1 MVPRDDPPFSRP
13 GASVQRK
20 DRIDAFGASV
30 LVASAAVLGLNQVM
44 IKVVNL
50 GLQPVFQAGLR
61 SLCAILPVLL
71 FAVLTRKKLS
81 VRDGTLGPGL
91 LIGVFFT
98 TEFTLL
104 FQALDYTSVSRAS
117 VLFYTMPFWV
127 ALGAHFLIPGER
139 LTPVRVLGLV
149 LAFSGAALAL
159 SGNEAPASDKALIGD
174 VMCLV
179 AASLWAAIAL
189 AVRTTKLAQTSPE
202 MQLLYQLVVSTV
214 LLLALA
220 PLFGPLVRDLTTEIL
235 GIFAVQVVLVVAIG
249 FLAWFWV
256 LSIYPAS
263 SVASFSFLAPVFGV
277 FFGWLLLDETITWRI
292 LAALALVGVGIL
304 LVNRKTRPRAA
315 MVKES

>member
-1 MVPRDDPPFSRP
+1 M
-13 GASVQRK
+13 QRK

-61 SLCAILPVLL
+61 SLCAILPVLI
-71 FAVLTRKKLS
+71 FALVTRKKLS
-81 VRDGTLGPGL
+81 LRDGTLGPGI
-91 LIGVFFT
+91 LIGLFFT
-98 TEFTLL
+98 AEFTLL
-104 FQALDYTSVSRAS
+104 FQALDYTSVARAS

-127 ALGAHFLIPGER
+127 ALGAHVLIPGER
-139 LTPVRVLGLV
+139 LTPLRGLGLV

-159 SGNEAPASDKALIGD
+159 SGNEAPATDKALIGD

-189 AVRTTKLAQTSPE
+189 AVRTTKLARTSPE
-202 MQLLYQLVVSTV
+202 MQLLYQLVVSMFC
-214 LLLALA
+214 LLAIA
-220 PLFGPLVRDLTTEIL
+220 PLFGPLVRELTSGIVA
-235 GIFAVQVVLVVAIG
+235 IFAVQVILVVAIG
-249 FLAWFWV
+249 FLAWFWI

-277 FFGWLLLDETITWRI
+277 LFGWLLLDETITWRI
-292 LAALALVGVGIL
+292 VGALILVGLGIV
-304 LVNRKTRPRAA
+304 LVNRRVGREPARVGA
-315 MVKES
+315 S